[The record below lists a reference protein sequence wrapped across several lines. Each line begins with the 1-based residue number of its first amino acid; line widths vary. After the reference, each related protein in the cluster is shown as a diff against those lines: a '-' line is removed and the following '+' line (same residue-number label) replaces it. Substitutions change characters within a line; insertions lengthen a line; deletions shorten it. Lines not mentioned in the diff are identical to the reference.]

1 MPNLGELYDSAKG
14 KTFYGEV
21 VDRHNIRGGKTW
33 TVIEINDGSS
43 SLERI
48 FEKIHQKAEG
58 KVWKGF
64 TGPPD
69 GFYDYRVWVELK
81 EEEGITR
88 KFKVIGYK
96 GPFHVDDTS
105 YSCHEGY
112 CFVVE

>member
-1 MPNLGELYDSAKG
+1 MSSLGELYESAAG

-21 VDRHNIRGGKTW
+21 VDHHNIRGGKVW
-33 TVIEINDGSS
+33 TVIEISGGSS

-48 FEKIHQKAEG
+48 LEKIHQKAEG

-69 GFYDYRVWVELK
+69 NYNDYRVWVELK
-81 EEEGITR
+81 EKGVSG
-88 KFKVIGYK
+88 KFKVVGYK
-96 GPFHVDDTS
+96 GPFHVDDPS
-105 YSCHEGY
+105 YSRHEGY